1 MSKGSPPVLP
11 KVSMAK
17 NSPSSILVPSPPF
30 TMGTLLPPWMLYCPM
45 ECPLRLRT
53 GLTCRHSP
61 LAKSKVQCW
70 GHSRS
75 KHDSE
80 LKVWCPSSQRRLDLE
95 EAIQTVSGRQPQL
108 CGLVSLLQAYEGFLQ
123 QACCPLELG
132 CHTCLRGVFQGR
144 RSGCAHKLDM

>member
-1 MSKGSPPVLP
+1 MSVGSPPVLP

-61 LAKSKVQCW
+61 LAFTCKEQGARL

-75 KHDSE
+75 KHDFD
-80 LKVWCPSSQRRLDLE
+80 LKVWCCPACAG
-95 EAIQTVSGRQPQL
+95 EAI
-108 CGLVSLLQAYEGFLQ
+108 
-123 QACCPLELG
+123 
-132 CHTCLRGVFQGR
+132 
-144 RSGCAHKLDM
+144 